1 MMWRDAKSLCT
12 KDGAG
17 LPVPLS
23 DEENK
28 FIADLNYHEDTWL
41 DINDLE
47 TEGTFVDNDGNPI
60 TYSNWYANE
69 PNDWGGEDIAHIWG
83 RADIYPKWNDENEA
97 TYGSG
102 YIKNVVCIFKIPEEL
117 VSLKVKAKCEN
128 PWGNVV
134 ISGEYNPVA
143 VFNGRVIYQQ
153 PAADP
158 NKMWWS
164 LFFNPETNRW
174 RFIYHPTKIIVGK
187 TYLGLTTELESD
199 TPGELSK

>member
-41 DINDLE
+41 GINDLE

-83 RADIYPKWNDENEA
+83 RADIYPRWNDENEA

-102 YIKNVVCIFKIPEEL
+102 YIKNVVCVFKIPEEL
-117 VSLKVKAKCEN
+117 VSLNVKAKCEN

-143 VFNGRVIYQQ
+143 VFNGRAIYTGYHEMPQKACEGGFCHVIAISQ
-153 PAADP
+153 
-158 NKMWWS
+158 
-164 LFFNPETNRW
+164 FFEMPQNR
-174 RFIYHPTKIIVGK
+174 IISFSV
-187 TYLGLTTELESD
+187 
-199 TPGELSK
+199 PFVF